1 MKFLC
6 VPCDTPMTMSET
18 RGPDQGS
25 LALVYACPACGYEM
39 AMLTNPHETQLVSSL
54 GVTIGP
60 DGERVA
66 GESRCPFTGVA
77 RSLAGAAEGEP
88 PADDGVR
95 WTPEARE
102 RLESIPAFIR
112 PMAQSGIERFARE
125 RGYAEVDARVLEEA
139 RSHFGM

>member
-18 RGPDQGS
+18 RGPDRGS
-25 LALVYACPACGYEM
+25 LALVYSCPACGYEM

-66 GESRCPFTGVA
+66 GESKCPFTGVA
-77 RSLAGAAEGEP
+77 RALSEEAER
-88 PADDGVR
+88 PASDAVR
-95 WTPEARE
+95 WTAEARE
-102 RLESIPAFIR
+102 RLESVPAFIR
-112 PMAQSGIERFARE
+112 PMAKTGIERFASE
-125 RGYAEVDARVLEEA
+125 RGYPEVDVRVLEEA

>member
-6 VPCDTPMTMSET
+6 VPCDTPMKMSET
-18 RGPDQGS
+18 RGPDRGS

-54 GVTIGP
+54 GVTIGA
-60 DGERVA
+60 DGERVE

-77 RSLAGAAEGEP
+77 RSMTEGAGASAAEFP
-88 PADDGVR
+88 
-95 WTPEARE
+95 WTSEARE
-102 RLESIPAFIR
+102 RLEAIPAFIR
-112 PMAQSGIERFARE
+112 PMAKSGIERFARE
-125 RGYAEVDARVLEEA
+125 RGYAEVDTRVLEEA